1 MPGMDALSG
10 GVPGGRRVSARWS
23 VRLRWTAL
31 GLCITG
37 MFLLVAVLIL
47 PWPMGEGSLRTWIPA
62 VYAFR
67 TPALVL
73 LAVGLSLAVGIL
85 VAKAFS
91 RSGRTD
97 SAPLARWGLAWL
109 CLSALVFPV
118 AIVMGYDRFA
128 FVPVFAVAG
137 FLPALTFR
145 STGARVVWAIAAAV
159 VAWWSSIALASATM
173 QGGGAFAGVGVIA
186 GLVALAALQFTFAV
200 AGLLRAA
207 FRR

>member
-118 AIVMGYDRFA
+118 AIVMGYDS
-128 FVPVFAVAG
+128 
-137 FLPALTFR
+137 LPSSPCSRWRDSFR
-145 STGARVVWAIAAAV
+145 HSHSDRRARASCGRSLRQWWLGGRPSRWRAQRCREAAR
-159 VAWWSSIALASATM
+159 SPESA
-173 QGGGAFAGVGVIA
+173 
-186 GLVALAALQFTFAV
+186 
-200 AGLLRAA
+200 
-207 FRR
+207 